1 MSYLT
6 VFYYFKKD
14 YNCFGIYMDS
24 KYIYD
29 FLIKI
34 QAISKI
40 GLIYSKDPY
49 AITNYKEINELSKAF
64 LEDFENV
71 KFDRPNYFA
80 KDIYPTPNVS
90 VRTVILNNDRTKVM
104 MVREVSLGTYSL
116 PGGWADLY
124 DSPSKTA
131 KNECSQEAGADVEI
145 VRLVGVLDRT
155 PFKSSASIPEF
166 VIVFE
171 GKLIGDLHEHEY
183 ETDDV
188 GWFDIDNLPEVS
200 RKTSKE
206 ELLRMIIAARDNKTI
221 FD

>member
-1 MSYLT
+1 
-6 VFYYFKKD
+6 
-14 YNCFGIYMDS
+14 MDS
-24 KYIYD
+24 KEVFD
-29 FLIKI
+29 FIIKV
-34 QAISKI
+34 QAIAKI
-40 GLIYSKDPY
+40 GLTYSKDPY
-49 AITNYKEINELSKAF
+49 AITNYNEINELSKKF
-64 LEDFENV
+64 LEDFQNV
-71 KFDRPNYFA
+71 KIERNNYFQ

-90 VRTVILNNDRTKVM
+90 VRTVILNEDRTKVM

-124 DSPSKTA
+124 DSPSKVA

-155 PFKSSASIPEF
+155 PFKASSSTPEY

-171 GKLIGDLHEHEY
+171 GKIIGELHEHEY

-188 GWFDIDNLPEVS
+188 GWFDINNLPPIS
-200 RKTSKE
+200 RKTSAE
-206 ELLRMIIAARDNKTI
+206 ELLRMIYAARDNRTT